1 MPARRAQLARSHWT
15 VVNLGL
21 LLGFWG
27 EGGPPAGL
35 LETVRAA
42 ESLGYESVWTS
53 EASGS
58 DALTPL
64 AWIGAHTTTMRL
76 GTCIM
81 HMAARAPAATAMA
94 ALSLDHLSEGRFVLG
109 LGVSGPELVEG
120 WYGQPFDPPLGRTR
134 DYIEIVRRV
143 LLRREPVE
151 YRGRHLS
158 LPLEGGSG
166 LGRPFLSMVRP
177 LRPDLPIV
185 LAAEG
190 PRNVALARE
199 IGDGWIATSSS
210 PHPDAHYRA
219 ALAEGAARPGARA
232 TPASFEI
239 LGAVPLIADDDVEAA
254 ADRLRG
260 LFATFIGGMGPS
272 GRNFHYNAFVRMGY
286 EGVATQV
293 RELWRAGRT
302 REAAA
307 AIPTA
312 VVEQVA
318 LVGPVAKIR
327 EELVDWRRSLLTTL
341 LVHVSPDVNAV
352 RQVAEIVLG
361 G

>member
-1 MPARRAQLARSHWT
+1 MK
-15 VVNLGL
+15 LGL
-21 LLGFWG
+21 LLGFWD
-27 EGGPPAGL
+27 EAGPPPGL

-64 AWIGAHTTTMRL
+64 AWIGAHTTTVRL

-81 HMAARAPAATAMA
+81 QMAARAPAATAMA
-94 ALSLDHLSEGRFVLG
+94 ALSLDHLSGGRFVLG

-134 DYIEIVRRV
+134 DYVEIVRRV
-143 LLRREPVE
+143 LLRREPVQ
-151 YRGRHLS
+151 YRGQYLS
-158 LPLEGGSG
+158 LPLAGGSG
-166 LGRPFLSMVRP
+166 LGRPFRSMVRP

-199 IGDGWIATSSS
+199 IADGWVATYYS
-210 PHPDAHYRA
+210 PHHDAHYRA
-219 ALAEGAARPGARA
+219 ALAEGAARPGTHA
-232 TPASFEI
+232 TAEGFEI
-239 LGAVPLIADDDVEAA
+239 LGAVPLIVDDDVEAA

-286 EGVATQV
+286 ESVATQV
-293 RELWRAGRT
+293 RELWTAGRT

-307 AIPTA
+307 AIPTSL
-312 VVEQVA
+312 VEQVA
-318 LVGPVAKIR
+318 LIGPAAKIR
-327 EELVDWRRSLLTTL
+327 EELAAWRRSLLTTL
-341 LVHVSPDVNAV
+341 LVHVPPQVGAV

>member
-1 MPARRAQLARSHWT
+1 
-15 VVNLGL
+15 VKLGL

-27 EGGPPAGL
+27 EAGPPPGL

-42 ESLGYESVWTS
+42 EGLGYESVWTS

-94 ALSLDHLSEGRFVLG
+94 ALSLDHLSGGRFVLG

-134 DYIEIVRRV
+134 DYVEIVRRV

-151 YRGRHLS
+151 YQGRYLS
-158 LPLEGGSG
+158 LPLRVGSG

-190 PRNVALARE
+190 PKNVALARE
-199 IGDGWIATSSS
+199 IADGWMATYYS
-210 PHPDAHYRA
+210 PHHDAHYRL
-219 ALAEGAARPGARA
+219 ALAEGAARPGAHA
-232 TPASFEI
+232 AAESFEI
-239 LGAVPLIADDDVEAA
+239 LGTVPLIVDDDVEAA

-260 LFATFIGGMGPS
+260 LFARFIGGMGPR

-286 EGVATQV
+286 ESVATQV
-293 RELWRAGRT
+293 RELWTAGRT

-318 LVGPVAKIR
+318 LIGPAAKIR
-327 EELVDWRRSLLTTL
+327 EELAEWRRSLLTTL
-341 LVHVSPDVNAV
+341 LVHVRPEVTAV

>member
-1 MPARRAQLARSHWT
+1 MR
-15 VVNLGL
+15 LGL

-27 EGGPPAGL
+27 ETGPPPGL
-35 LETVRAA
+35 LDAVRAA

-64 AWIGAHTTTMRL
+64 AWVGAHTAAMRL
-76 GTCIM
+76 GTCIA

-94 ALSLDHLSEGRFVLG
+94 ALSLDHLSGGRFVLG

-134 DYIEIVRRV
+134 DYVEIIRRV
-143 LLRREPVE
+143 LARRGPVE

-166 LGRPFLSMVRP
+166 LGRPFTAMVRP
-177 LRPDLPIV
+177 LRPDLPIL

-199 IGDGWIATSSS
+199 IADGWIVTYYS
-210 PHPDAHYRA
+210 PHHDAHYRA

-232 TPASFEI
+232 RAEDFEI
-239 LGAVPLIADDDVEAA
+239 VGTVPVVVGDDVEAA
-254 ADRLRG
+254 AGRLRG
-260 LFATFIGGMGPS
+260 LFARFIGGMGPA

-286 EGVATQV
+286 EEVATRV
-293 RELWRAGRT
+293 RDLWLGGRT
-302 REAAA
+302 GEAAA

-312 VVEQVA
+312 MIEAVA
-318 LVGPVAKIR
+318 LIGPAAKIR
-327 EELVDWRRSLLTTL
+327 EELSVWRRSLLTTL
-341 LVHVSPDVNAV
+341 VAHVPPEPAAL